1 MLFSFPSR
9 YSCAIGLGTYL
20 ALGAGHPRLPERIP
34 TPGTRG
40 HGKSP
45 TQVTPTGLSPSTA
58 PDFHRSSAS
67 PGREY
72 PGPDDPTSSRPF
84 GRGFGLGSAAFGR
97 PYSRHRVLLSF
108 PAGTKMLQ
116 FPAFPCLVGT
126 IRRSPVRWPRAPRRG
141 LSQLATAFV
150 GARAEPSTGWVLSAF
165 PVHLTP
171 YARRHPAVCPS
182 PATSVTRCIF
192 VSVIPTTCRRV
203 KIRNRV
209 TPRLR

>member
-1 MLFSFPSR
+1 M
-9 YSCAIGLGTYL
+9 
-20 ALGAGHPRLPERIP
+20 GAGNPRLPERIP

-67 PGREY
+67 PGRGY
-72 PGPDDPTSSRPF
+72 PGPVHPTSPRPF
-84 GRGFGLGSAAFGR
+84 GRGFGLGCAAFGR

-126 IRRSPVRWPRAPRRG
+126 IRRSPVRWLRAPRRG
-141 LSQLATAFV
+141 LSQLATAFF
-150 GARAEPSTGWVLSAF
+150 GARAEPSTGRVGSA
-165 PVHLTP
+165 PTVRLAP
-171 YARRHPAVCPS
+171 CAWRHPAVCPS
-182 PATSVTRCIF
+182 PASVSSRGAST
-192 VSVIPTTCRRV
+192 
-203 KIRNRV
+203 
-209 TPRLR
+209 